1 MLACFGYILFCFH
14 SDHKL
19 NQYGKLVL
27 ELVSLKSIRIL
38 LIKTITRFSNVT
50 INTAK
55 VTKKCDYFCTD
66 EHAQTQHRGYL
77 VLLVHIFIS
86 NTVKSLQRDEYKACR
101 NGLDNVR
108 IMYSSLCD
116 NPRQSRRQIIQT
128 NSTSKH
134 SSKSRSHERL
144 TFIQA
149 MTV

>member
-86 NTVKSLQRDEYKACR
+86 NTVKSLKLNATSIKPVEMAWITY
-101 NGLDNVR
+101 GLCTRV
-108 IMYSSLCD
+108 YA
-116 NPRQSRRQIIQT
+116 IIQDKVVDKLSRQT
-128 NSTSKH
+128 VQVNTLLNQEVTSVSPSYKP
-134 SSKSRSHERL
+134 
-144 TFIQA
+144 
-149 MTV
+149 